1 MEVAMRTTLILPD
14 SLVNEAMRLSHCKTK
29 TDLIKNALANLIT
42 KENIKQLKS
51 YYGKVKL
58 DIDLDCLRKR

>member
-14 SLVNEAMRLSHCKTK
+14 SLVNEAMKLSHCKTK
-29 TDLIKNALANLIT
+29 TDLIKNALSNLIT

-51 YYGKVKL
+51 YYGKIKL
-58 DIDLDCLRKR
+58 DIDLDRLRKR

>member
-51 YYGKVKL
+51 YYGKIKL
-58 DIDLDCLRKR
+58 DIDLDRLRKR

>member
-1 MEVAMRTTLILPD
+1 MRTTLVLPD
-14 SLVNEAMRLSHCKTK
+14 RLVNEAMKLTRCKTK
-29 TDLIKNALANLIT
+29 TDLIKSALANLIT